1 VLWLLLIKTTCSRPH
16 GDITGGV
23 LSLIVHLGDSKA
35 NTNSGWYGMD
45 AGCLGLKAMPL
56 GSQGDHLSS
65 EGEKLPL

>member
-1 VLWLLLIKTTCSRPH
+1 MLWLLLIKTTCSGPH

-35 NTNSGWYGMD
+35 NMD